1 MADITI
7 MDTKVP
13 ATTTDTKLPAELPT
27 RSFTGQLS
35 DDRSM
40 VQSIFNKL
48 CQPSDFDAI
57 EEAHAFIQTDTYSA
71 IVKRLEIAQT
81 PATKA
86 DIAARIAVLVA
97 LFPNAAK
104 INLTVFVQQLAEAIG
119 DEDPTIGVLD
129 CTIRKVRTTCKFFP
143 TIFEVLEAMREAK
156 EDIWRLGLQV
166 ACLSEHPQ
174 KVIEERGKSRKEFWE
189 MIGIE
194 EAEVIKE
201 HEKCQKEY
209 HIRNGF
215 DAEDGDL

>member
-7 MDTKVP
+7 IDTKVP

-27 RSFTGQLS
+27 RSLTGQLS
-35 DDRSM
+35 DDRTM
-40 VQSIFNKL
+40 VQNVFNKL
-48 CQPSDFDAI
+48 SRPSDF
-57 EEAHAFIQTDTYSA
+57 EEAHAFIQTDAYSA
-71 IVKRLEIAQT
+71 IVKCLQIAQT

-104 INLTVFVQQLAEAIG
+104 KIDLTLFVQQLAEAIG
-119 DEDPTIGVLD
+119 DEEPSIGMLD
-129 CTIRKVRTTCKFFP
+129 CTIRKVRTTCKFLP
-143 TIFEVLEAMREAK
+143 TIFEVLEVMREAK
-156 EDIWRLGLQV
+156 EDIWRLGRQV

-174 KVIEERGKSRKEFWE
+174 KVIEERERSRKEFWE
-189 MIGIE
+189 MIGME

-201 HEKCQKEY
+201 GEKCQKEY
-209 HIRNGF
+209 RIRNGF